1 MVKGRKGEGLPMDCE
16 LVQANKKKKKGLSVN
31 EIQDI
36 LEDEDE
42 DFNVEEK
49 DIRIYMHPPNEGDG
63 QVRECAMCI
72 HVECNVASQN
82 CFNNS

>member
-1 MVKGRKGEGLPMDCE
+1 MMKGRKGEGLPMNCE
-16 LVQANKKKKKGLSVN
+16 LVQANKKKKGLSVN

-36 LEDEDE
+36 LEDED
-42 DFNVEEK
+42 FNVEEG